1 MKLIELQLTMAYNA
15 KINYDDV
22 FSQVRMWD
30 MIVHNYLMK
39 ANVVIPPKSN
49 EDKKAKFE
57 GAFVK
62 EPLIGLH
69 KWVASFDLN
78 SLYPH

>member
-30 MIVHNYLMK
+30 MIVHNYLMR
-39 ANVVIPPKSN
+39 ANVVIPPKPKDSN
-49 EDKKAKFE
+49 KSTKFE
-57 GAFVK
+57 
-62 EPLIGLH
+62 
-69 KWVASFDLN
+69 
-78 SLYPH
+78 